1 MPTVFSD
8 LLAPCESA
16 RRQLIRQEIQIPFF
30 IYADQSANKE
40 LKSGSLA
47 PPLPS
52 CAARRQRPTSG
63 APIFG
68 VAWMLLLADGFPV
81 PHTNF

>member
-8 LLAPCESA
+8 LLALCESA

-40 LKSGSLA
+40 LKSGSPA

-52 CAARRQRPTSG
+52 RAAQRQQLIYEKT
-63 APIFG
+63 
-68 VAWMLLLADGFPV
+68 
-81 PHTNF
+81 